1 MLPAAGLDG
10 DLVAAARD
18 AVAARHGPDAAAQ
31 AAAGIARAAACWRP
45 ADGTAE
51 EFAALCAEH
60 WLEEAGD
67 RARLLERLEAA
78 IASVD
83 GHVFEI
89 RRDLRRWVDLDGAAL
104 PAVDALMAVFDPAP
118 GLTDQWF
125 GQRLAFVALL
135 NFEPPDLAAMS
146 ADGPSWSDADWAA
159 ARVAQRFGA
168 RLSAELG
175 HARRAA
181 LHRAD
186 AFVNAQHVGVGNLVD
201 GRGQRWL
208 SPDRPLVAH
217 WLIRE
222 AIRDGYRADDAATG
236 LARQRA
242 LAWVMRRTVDGTLPR
257 DQLGHG
263 SDADWDAAA
272 NTLGGRPVPPERQIG
287 PARYARLLDV
297 FRVAEAEDAEDP
309 ASRSA
314 IARACDRDR
323 EIAADEVERLLVA
336 LLEAPERTALDR
348 WLTGRLGR
356 PLEPFDV
363 YFDAALPAVDAAA
376 LDARVAERF
385 PDAAALEAGLPGILG
400 ALGFGAV
407 ESAFLA
413 DRIRVEIARGAGHA
427 VPPGTP
433 ERPAWLRTN
442 GRAGRLDWAGF
453 DIAMH
458 ELGHNV
464 EQLISLHHAPRPAL
478 RGVPNTACSE
488 AFAFLFQ
495 AEARRALGLG
505 ADDGRAAAAA
515 TVETALGAIQIA
527 GPALLEL
534 EAWRWLYAHPGADA
548 AALQAA
554 VLALADGLWQR
565 HYAAAYG
572 PDPYAL
578 LAAYQHM
585 IAYPLYLPNY
595 AIGHIVSHQ
604 IRRHVAGRDL
614 AAETRRI
621 CAIGRVSPALWIERA
636 VGGPLDPRLLLA
648 DAADATSALA

>member
-1 MLPAAGLDG
+1 MPAGLDAAA
-10 DLVAAARD
+10 VAAARA
-18 AVAARHGPDAAAQ
+18 AVAARHGPDAAER

-45 ADGTAE
+45 ADGPPE
-51 EFAALCAEH
+51 DFAALCAEH
-60 WLEEAGD
+60 WIEEAGD
-67 RARLLERLEAA
+67 RARLLERLELA
-78 IASVD
+78 IAAVD
-83 GHVFEI
+83 GQLFEI
-89 RRDLRRWVDLDGAAL
+89 RRDLRRWVDLEGAAL
-104 PAVDALMAVFDPAP
+104 PAVDGLLAVFDPAP

-125 GQRLAFVALL
+125 SQRLAFVALL
-135 NFEPPDLAAMS
+135 HFAPPDLAAML
-146 ADGPSWSDADWAA
+146 AGGPTWSDDDWAA

-181 LHRAD
+181 WHRAD
-186 AFVNAQHVGVGNLVD
+186 AFVSGQHVGVGNLVD
-201 GRGQRWL
+201 GAGRRWL
-208 SPDRPLVAH
+208 APDRTLVAH

-222 AIRDGYRADDAATG
+222 AIRDGYRSTDAADG
-236 LARQRA
+236 LDRQRA

-257 DQLGHG
+257 DQLGARA
-263 SDADWDAAA
+263 DADWDAAA
-272 NTLGGRPVPPERQIG
+272 NTLGGRAVAPEAQLG
-287 PARYARLLDV
+287 PERYARWLEI
-297 FRVAEAEDAEDP
+297 FHVARAEDAEDP

-323 EIAADEVERLLVA
+323 EIAADDVERLLVA
-336 LLEAPERTALDR
+336 LLEAPERAVLDG
-348 WLTGRLGR
+348 WLAGRLGR
-356 PLEPFDV
+356 ALEPFDI
-363 YFDAALPAVDAAA
+363 YFDAAVPSADAAA

-385 PDAAALEAGLPGILG
+385 PDAAALQAGLPDILG
-400 ALGFGAV
+400 GLGFSGADA
-407 ESAFLA
+407 AFLA
-413 DRIRVEIARGAGHA
+413 AHIRVEIARGAGHA
-427 VPPGTP
+427 MPSGTP
-433 ERPAWLRTN
+433 ERPVWLRTN
-442 GRAGRLDWAGF
+442 GRGGRLDWAGF

-464 EQLISLHHAPRPAL
+464 EQLISLHHVPRPAL

-495 AEARRALGLG
+495 AEARRVLGVAG
-505 ADDGRAAAAA
+505 DDARLAAA
-515 TVETALGAIQIA
+515 TTLETALAAIQIA

-534 EAWRWLYAHPGADA
+534 EAWRWLYAHPDADA

-604 IRRHVAGRDL
+604 IRRHLAGGDL
-614 AAETRRI
+614 AAEARRI
-621 CAIGRVSPALWIERA
+621 CAIGRVTPALWLERA
-636 VGGPLDPRLLLA
+636 VGAPLDARRLLA
-648 DAADATSALA
+648 DAAGATALLG